1 MIRFLNLIRWK
12 NLLLLALTQ
21 ILVKFALFE
30 SLKNDY
36 GLETTLTNLQFSL
49 LVLATLCI
57 AAAGYIIN
65 DIEDIE
71 ADIINKPDKVIVGKY
86 ISEKTATHLFILF
99 NSLGVLFGFLMAYSI
114 DKPRYFIIFVFTSIL
129 LYIYSTQLKHIILIG
144 NITIAFL
151 VSLSV
156 LLVGVFDLIPAMNN
170 SNNEIQIFFLK
181 LTLDYTIFA
190 FMINLLRELVKDIE
204 DINGDY
210 KINVNSLPILLGQV
224 RATKIVFTLSL
235 IPVFTLIFY
244 LINNLYKQTYAI
256 AYVLILIIAPLIFI
270 SIKLLSAE
278 VKKDYKQISTL
289 LKIVMLSGVLS
300 LLLFQFILSK

>member
-71 ADIINKPDKVIVGKY
+71 ADLINKPNKLIVGKY

-114 DKPRYFIIFVFTSIL
+114 DKPRYFIIFIFTSIL

-278 VKKDYKQISTL
+278 VKKDYKQISAL

-300 LLLFQFILSK
+300 LLMFQFILSK

>member
-170 SNNEIQIFFLK
+170 SNNEIQIFILK

-210 KINVNSLPILLGQV
+210 KIDVNSLPILLGQV

-289 LKIVMLSGVLS
+289 LKIVMFSGVLS

>member
-71 ADIINKPDKVIVGKY
+71 ADIINKPNKVIVGKY

-278 VKKDYKQISTL
+278 VKKDYKQISAL

-300 LLLFQFILSK
+300 LLMFQFILSK

>member
-71 ADIINKPDKVIVGKY
+71 ADLINKPNKLIVGKY
-86 ISEKTATHLFILF
+86 ISEKTATHIFILF

-114 DKPRYFIIFVFTSIL
+114 DKPRYFIIF
-129 LYIYSTQLKHIILIG
+129 
-144 NITIAFL
+144 
-151 VSLSV
+151 
-156 LLVGVFDLIPAMNN
+156 
-170 SNNEIQIFFLK
+170 IF
-181 LTLDYTIFA
+181 
-190 FMINLLRELVKDIE
+190 N
-204 DINGDY
+204 
-210 KINVNSLPILLGQV
+210 
-224 RATKIVFTLSL
+224 
-235 IPVFTLIFY
+235 
-244 LINNLYKQTYAI
+244 
-256 AYVLILIIAPLIFI
+256 
-270 SIKLLSAE
+270 
-278 VKKDYKQISTL
+278 
-289 LKIVMLSGVLS
+289 
-300 LLLFQFILSK
+300 

>member
-71 ADIINKPDKVIVGKY
+71 ADLINKPNKLIVGKY

-129 LYIYSTQLKHIILIG
+129 LYIYSTQLKHIILVG

-278 VKKDYKQISTL
+278 VKKDYKQISAL

-300 LLLFQFILSK
+300 LLMFQFILSK

>member
-210 KINVNSLPILLGQV
+210 KIDVNSLPILLGQV